1 MNTELTT
8 LLAKLRLVVGYLGE
22 RDQFGWWQS
31 SFFAQGSNAFL
42 SPIFSKTQLLAQ
54 GTGVTRA
61 ASLLHDERIGV
72 GSVYH
77 LFRLPEEMEQNIH
90 RALHETSL
98 EKDIRNIIVSQN
110 TALEFLGARTI
121 DSTPVTGPYL
131 VGKLDA
137 IRKKAVWNQIAN
149 FYFVGFSNGHE
160 IFPYFSDRSL

>member
-77 LFRLPEEMEQNIH
+77 LFRLPEDMEQNIH
-90 RALHETSL
+90 RVLHEPAI
-98 EKDIRNIIVSQN
+98 EKDIRNLIVSQN
-110 TALEFLGARTI
+110 TALEFLSMRAV
-121 DSTPVTGPYL
+121 DSKSVTGPYL
-131 VGKLDA
+131 AGKLNS
-137 IRKKAVWNQIAN
+137 IREKTIWNQITN
-149 FYFVGFSNGHE
+149 LYFAGFSNGHE